1 MSPAAPSPSV
11 RTGPRACAG
20 SPARPAAPGP
30 ALRAAGATFGTRPS
44 ASTPVDARPARRR
57 HRDAGPQVT
66 VTGTPSRRR
75 GGANDKEA
83 A

>member
-1 MSPAAPSPSV
+1 MSPAAPPLD
-11 RTGPRACAG
+11 TG
-20 SPARPAAPGP
+20 
-30 ALRAAGATFGTRPS
+30 LRA
-44 ASTPVDARPARRR
+44 STSVDARPAHRR
-57 HRDAGPQVT
+57 HPDATPQVH

>member
-11 RTGPRACAG
+11 RTG
-20 SPARPAAPGP
+20 
-30 ALRAAGATFGTRPS
+30 LRA
-44 ASTPVDARPARRR
+44 STSVDARPAHRR
-57 HRDAGPQVT
+57 HRDATPQVN

>member
-1 MSPAAPSPSV
+1 MSPAAPAPSF
-11 RTGPRACAG
+11 RTG
-20 SPARPAAPGP
+20 
-30 ALRAAGATFGTRPS
+30 LRAAH
-44 ASTPVDARPARRR
+44 RR